1 MAEQT
6 DLFGYTASNEAIT
19 AATNLEA
26 EKPKKQEKKEES
38 FKPCKDQISFL

>member
-1 MAEQT
+1 MAEQI

-26 EKPKKQEKKEES
+26 EKPKEKKQEDPMT
-38 FKPCKDQISFL
+38 PCKEQISFL